1 MYKFSI
7 AVTKTYYKLHCLGR
21 PKFIIL
27 CSYRSELG
35 YSQGVSRVAVLS
47 KGSGRESTSVP
58 FPASGGHP
66 HSSAHGSLSL
76 PSKPAMLYPSDCSSI
91 VTSPSNHS
99 WEQFSACK
107 NLYDQIGHISLVPV
121 SWMFAKPPFAT
132 EGITFTDSWD

>member
-58 FPASGGHP
+58 FPASEATHIPLLTAPFLYLQSQQCCILLTALPLSHLPLTTAGN
-66 HSSAHGSLSL
+66 SSLLVRICMIRLG
-76 PSKPAMLYPSDCSSI
+76 
-91 VTSPSNHS
+91 TSR
-99 WEQFSACK
+99 
-107 NLYDQIGHISLVPV
+107 
-121 SWMFAKPPFAT
+121 
-132 EGITFTDSWD
+132 